1 MDQTSERSTGFRAG
15 EERAAAAAA
24 AATAAL
30 AGLVALIVHGGS
42 AANWWSHGD
51 AVLTN
56 AR

>member
-15 EERAAAAAA
+15 EERAAGAAAT
-24 AATAAL
+24 ATAAL

-42 AANWWSHGD
+42 AAHWWSHGD
-51 AVLTN
+51 AVLTI